1 MNNFKSRCSNCLN
14 QWGLDSRHHCLL
26 SIPSELTGKGE
37 EIKECVTLKCTQY
50 PVFQADAFSKLVS
63 SYKREEQEK
72 KKKPKKLQELA
83 KTNDIL

>member
-1 MNNFKSRCSNCLN
+1 MNNFKSRCSNCLS
-14 QWGLDSRHHCLL
+14 QWGLDSRRHCVL

-37 EIKECVTLKCTQY
+37 QIKECATLKCTQY

-72 KKKPKKLQELA
+72 KKHKKTARTCQ
-83 KTNDIL
+83 N